1 MADLLLRG
9 RYCAELGALASS
21 PAGLGKLLVGL
32 ALAATRK
39 DADGFG
45 ARIKAE
51 TEAAI
56 RADTSQTGH

>member
-1 MADLLLRG
+1 MAELLLRG
-9 RYCAELGALASS
+9 RCCAELGALAPS
-21 PAGLGKLLVGL
+21 PADLGKLLVGL

-45 ARIKAE
+45 ARMKAAA
-51 TEAAI
+51 EAAI